1 MGHSN
6 KSFWANTYFLWAV
19 ALLVTLAAAR
29 YQKVTGPTYPVQ
41 GEVIVDSTHV
51 TYTFLRS
58 HGGAGDQPVELTIPD
73 TSVTGVLR
81 YRHYP
86 THEKWTEI
94 PLKRQGHK
102 LVASLPHQPPAG
114 KLEYR
119 ILLNSKQGQVS
130 VPPDEAV
137 VTRFKGAVPAGV
149 LIPHIFFM
157 FLAMLFSTRAGL
169 EALVNP
175 EGNIRA
181 LTFWTIGLLFLGGLI
196 LGPIVQKFAFGA
208 FWTGVPFGW
217 DLTDNKTLIAFLAWL
232 LALLFVLKKGAQAR
246 WWVLFASLV
255 LIAVFLIPHSMHG
268 SQLKYDETGKILSD

>member
-175 EGNIRA
+175 KGNIRV